1 MASLKTEVDKI
12 DVGKLKTCWLS
23 KLSNIVH
30 NDVVKKTVYGKWIN
44 KVINIDTIRFVLKSK
59 YTADKS
65 DLEKKI
71 PDSIGF
77 AKETDYNAKIT
88 DKEAKIPSISGLAT
102 TSALTA
108 VENKIPSLNASVKK
122 ADYYTKTSDIKKRF
136 TDHNLDKH
144 ITTQEFNNLEAFYC
158 KISTSKFSNKDRMW
172 Y

>member
-1 MASLKTEVDKI
+1 MD
-12 DVGKLKTCWLS
+12 LS
-23 KLSNIVH
+23 KLSNIVN

-44 KVINIDTIRFVLKSK
+44 KIINIGSIGFVLKSK

-65 DLEKKI
+65 DLENKI

-102 TSALTA
+102 TSAVTA

-122 ADYYTKTSDIKKRF
+122 ADYNTKTRDIKKRF

-144 ITTQEFNNLEAFYC
+144 ITTQEFNNLEVFYC
-158 KISTSKFSNKDRMW
+158 KISTNKFSNKDRMW